1 LKDLNFPRK
10 WNWLGSR
17 PTRAADIPTWQAIIF
32 GVLIAYTPAA
42 VFIAFILWREG
53 DFSSSPP
60 RRYKPEILTSDRV
73 PYTRLASEIRN
84 AAEHVN
90 DTPLINQTE
99 LAQRIQF
106 LNSRKFALV
115 QVGFDIGPLPWAGR
129 VIEDDDNG
137 SEAPPIAP

>member
-1 LKDLNFPRK
+1 M
-10 WNWLGSR
+10 
-17 PTRAADIPTWQAIIF
+17 PTWQAIIF
-32 GVLIAYTPAA
+32 GVLIAYTAA

-53 DFSSSPP
+53 CFSSSPP

-73 PYTRLASEIRN
+73 PYTRLASKIRN

-106 LNSRKFALV
+106 LNSCKFALI
-115 QVGFDIGPLPWAGR
+115 QVGFDIGPLPGAGR
-129 VIEDDDNG
+129 VIADDDDNG

>member
-1 LKDLNFPRK
+1 M
-10 WNWLGSR
+10 
-17 PTRAADIPTWQAIIF
+17 PTWQAIIF
-32 GVLIAYTPAA
+32 GVLIAYTAA

-53 DFSSSPP
+53 CFSSSPP

-73 PYTRLASEIRN
+73 PYTRQASEIRN

-99 LAQRIQF
+99 LAHRIQF
-106 LNSRKFALV
+106 LKSCKFALF

-129 VIEDDDNG
+129 VIAVDDDNG
-137 SEAPPIAP
+137 SAAPPIAP